1 MAASD
6 AHPPEQGA
14 MSKEGEMPVLSE
26 RDWAFWEEHGYVVI
40 PNAVPQAN
48 LDALVERI
56 WTFLEI
62 EEGDQ
67 ESWYMYKPY
76 TREDHCSPISQAGMV
91 EMYQHQT
98 LWDNRQY
105 PRVHQAFSEILGTA
119 KLWVSLDRANMKP
132 PARAD
137 KPEWGHKGM
146 IHWDIDT
153 AEVPLLEG
161 DDIAATWRPDPS
173 TTAPLS
179 VRPEA
184 TASAAHLPKAGTWG
198 ASNHL
203 GVQGVLYLTDT
214 GDDQGGFQCIP
225 GFHRTYYEW
234 VKSQPPDRNPRFP
247 DMTDLEIKVVD
258 GKAGDLVIWH
268 RLLAH
273 GNGHNRSTRPRLA
286 QYITMSPAQEQDEA
300 QRAARILSWQECRPM
315 PRWQGDPRDWE
326 HRHQTP
332 ARLTPLG
339 RKLLG
344 VDSWG

>member
-1 MAASD
+1 
-6 AHPPEQGA
+6 
-14 MSKEGEMPVLSE
+14 MPVLSE

-67 ESWYMYKPY
+67 KSWYMYKPY

-98 LWDNRQY
+98 
-105 PRVHQAFSEILGTA
+105 
-119 KLWVSLDRANMKP
+119 LWVSLDRANMKP

-179 VRPEA
+179 NR
-184 TASAAHLPKAGTWG
+184 G

-286 QYITMSPAQEQDEA
+286 QYITMSPAQEQNEA

-339 RKLLG
+339 RQLLG
-344 VDSWG
+344 VDPWG

>member
-1 MAASD
+1 
-6 AHPPEQGA
+6 
-14 MSKEGEMPVLSE
+14 MPVLSE
-26 RDWAFWEEHGYVVI
+26 QDWAFWEEHGYVVI

-62 EEGDQ
+62 EETDR
-67 ESWYMYKPY
+67 ESWYRYKPY
-76 TREDHCSPISQAGMV
+76 THEDHCSPISEAGMV

-98 LWDNRQY
+98 LWDNRQD
-105 PRVHQAFSEILGTA
+105 PRVHQAFSEILGTE

-132 PARAD
+132 PDRAD
-137 KPEWGHKGM
+137 RPEWGHKGM

-153 AEVPLLEG
+153 SAIPLLDEA
-161 DDIAATWRPDPS
+161 DIPSTWRPAPAA
-173 TTAPLS
+173 APLS
-179 VRPEA
+179 GPPEPTPCWPLA
-184 TASAAHLPKAGTWG
+184 KAGASG

-214 GDDQGGFQCIP
+214 DIDQGGFQCIP

-234 VKSQPPDRNPRFP
+234 VKSQPADRNPRFP
-247 DMTDLEIKVVD
+247 DMTGLEVKVVD

-286 QYITMSPAQEQDEA
+286 QYITMSPAQEEDEA
-300 QRAARILSWQECRPM
+300 QRAARIRSWQECRPM
-315 PRWQGDPRDWE
+315 PNWQGDPRDWE

-332 ARLTPLG
+332 AILTPLG

-344 VDSWG
+344 LDSWE